1 MPDPLSRAEVII
13 EALPYIRA
21 FHGKMVVVKYGGNA
35 MVDPALTVAV
45 MQDLI
50 LMALVGM
57 RPVVVHGGGPQID
70 QAMKSS
76 GLKPNFVQGLRITDP
91 DTMRIV
97 ERVLVG
103 EINQEI
109 VAGITRL
116 GGSAIGLSGKDGGMV
131 QARKAPA
138 RILPDGQRV
147 DLGLVGEVVRVTPRP
162 LETLLQAG
170 YIPVVAPTAGDDAA
184 MEVVKM
190 VLVGKVNKE
199 LVAAIN
205 SHGRLA
211 VGIAGDDANLIK
223 ARPVSERL
231 GRVGEVESVDTTVVT
246 NLIEDGFIPVIA
258 TVGYGDDGGSY
269 NINADLVAG
278 EIAAALQAE
287 KLVLLTDTDGILDA
301 RGALLST
308 LTREEVDR
316 LVAETT
322 ISKGMLPKVAAC
334 RTALC
339 GGVRKTHII
348 NGTRPHALLEEL
360 LTAGGV
366 GTEILP

>member
-35 MVDPALTVAV
+35 MVDPALTMAV

-57 RPVVVHGGGPQID
+57 QPVVVHGGGPQID

-76 GLKPNFVQGLRITDP
+76 GLKPYFVQGLRITDP

-170 YIPVVAPTAGDDAA
+170 YIPVVAPTAGD
-184 MEVVKM
+184 E
-190 VLVGKVNKE
+190 
-199 LVAAIN
+199 
-205 SHGRLA
+205 
-211 VGIAGDDANLIK
+211 AGN
-223 ARPVSERL
+223 
-231 GRVGEVESVDTTVVT
+231 T
-246 NLIEDGFIPVIA
+246 
-258 TVGYGDDGGSY
+258 Y

-278 EIAAALQAE
+278 EIAAALRAE